1 VIINNTILI
10 AGAIVY
16 KRLKNKKI
24 KWFITKQSDDS
35 DWEIPK
41 IVVRK
46 GESSVRAV
54 LRMTGEQAGMGCR
67 VLEEA
72 GRAGDS
78 TIVNGK
84 SMPRKIIY
92 YLTKQN
98 TEGEVLDFSDY
109 LWLDYSK
116 AQRKLSSKRE
126 KEMLKL
132 ANKEF
137 KNWLK
142 KRKKTKRIS

>member
-1 VIINNTILI
+1 VLTNNTILV
-10 AGAIVY
+10 GGGVVY
-16 KRLKNKKI
+16 KRLKNKKFR
-24 KWFITKQSDDS
+24 WFITKQSEDS

-41 IVVRK
+41 ILVRK

-78 TIVNGK
+78 TLVNGK
-84 SMPRKIIY
+84 SVPRKIIY
-92 YLTKQN
+92 YLTKQK
-98 TEGEVLDFSDY
+98 TEGEVLGFSDY

-126 KEMLKL
+126 KEMLRS
-132 ANKEF
+132 ANKEL

-142 KRKKTKRIS
+142 KRNKEKKIG